1 MSRSFLR
8 SSGLVLGL
16 GLASA
21 GVWSA
26 TPVAPKTVEAAVAA
40 PAATPGVPA
49 PAHAGYAD
57 VVAKV
62 TPAVV
67 TIRVES
73 KASPQFT
80 QLPSDPFG
88 ELFGQR
94 SPRGRQQAPPQLQR
108 GLGSGVVVTNDGYIL
123 TNNHVI

>member
-1 MSRSFLR
+1 MEERVMSRSFLR
-8 SSGLVLGL
+8 SAGLVLGL

-26 TPVAPKTVEAAVAA
+26 TPAAPKALEAAVAA
-40 PAATPGVPA
+40 PNTAAPA
-49 PAHAGYAD
+49 PGPGRVVTEGFAD

-73 KASPQFT
+73 KASPELT
-80 QLPSDPFG
+80 QLPQFPEGLPFG
-88 ELFGQR
+88 DLFGE
-94 SPRGRQQAPPQLQR
+94 RGQR
-108 GLGSGVVVTNDGYIL
+108 G
-123 TNNHVI
+123 